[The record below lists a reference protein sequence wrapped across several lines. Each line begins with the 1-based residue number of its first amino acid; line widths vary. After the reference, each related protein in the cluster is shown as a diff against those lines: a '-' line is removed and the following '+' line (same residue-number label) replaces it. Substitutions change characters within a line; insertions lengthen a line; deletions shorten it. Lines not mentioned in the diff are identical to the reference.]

1 MHRRSGG
8 GPSAVRRRGR
18 LAARAWP
25 AGDARAHESFDQRRV
40 RALGRRLRHAA
51 HADDGP
57 QPALLRRLARGLRLR
72 QGEGPARLR
81 EPQRPDARAHRA
93 RGHGDRG
100 AQEHHAAAVERE
112 AFQAGGRARQ
122 GALQSGVGEKL
133 GVRSPHRRRNR
144 PPGQAAQ
151 ADRRARPGVLRG
163 TAGRGDRIR
172 RRASRSQRRPQAQP
186 LGAPVWIAEGPL
198 VCAQDSSLPHPPAR
212 HREGVP
218 HERGGRPDVPLD
230 LDQGRDPRLP
240 LGRGGLDPRGQRP
253 HGERRPAARLQS
265 VQDVP
270 DLRQAAVRAFVTGGT
285 GFVGAH
291 LVRALRAR
299 GDAVTGLV
307 RPPAKAQGLGWTD
320 VRLVRGDL
328 DDARALRDGCAGA
341 DVIYHVAGRISA
353 RDLPGF
359 MRANR
364 DGTANLLEAAT
375 EQPPRRLVLVSS
387 LAAAGPT
394 RPGEPIEETRP
405 PSPVT
410 PDGQS
415 KLAAEGLVRA
425 IGRSVGREPRVVP
438 LPALLV
444 RGLLWAIGSVAHLAG
459 RATLL
464 SSDKA
469 AEFLAP
475 AWTCRPD
482 ALMRDTGW
490 RAEVDLAT
498 GLRRTAEWYRT
509 EGWL

>member
-1 MHRRSGG
+1 
-8 GPSAVRRRGR
+8 
-18 LAARAWP
+18 
-25 AGDARAHESFDQRRV
+25 
-40 RALGRRLRHAA
+40 
-51 HADDGP
+51 
-57 QPALLRRLARGLRLR
+57 
-72 QGEGPARLR
+72 
-81 EPQRPDARAHRA
+81 
-93 RGHGDRG
+93 
-100 AQEHHAAAVERE
+100 
-112 AFQAGGRARQ
+112 
-122 GALQSGVGEKL
+122 
-133 GVRSPHRRRNR
+133 
-144 PPGQAAQ
+144 
-151 ADRRARPGVLRG
+151 
-163 TAGRGDRIR
+163 
-172 RRASRSQRRPQAQP
+172 
-186 LGAPVWIAEGPL
+186 
-198 VCAQDSSLPHPPAR
+198 
-212 HREGVP
+212 
-218 HERGGRPDVPLD
+218 
-230 LDQGRDPRLP
+230 
-240 LGRGGLDPRGQRP
+240 
-253 HGERRPAARLQS
+253 
-265 VQDVP
+265 
-270 DLRQAAVRAFVTGGT
+270 VRAFVTGGT

-299 GDAVTGLV
+299 GDAVTCLV
-307 RPPAKAQGLGWTD
+307 RTPTKAQGLGWTD

-375 EQPPRRLVLVSS
+375 VQPPRRLVLVSS

-410 PDGQS
+410 PYGQS
-415 KLAAEGLVRA
+415 KLAAEVLVRAMAFPWTIVRPPTVYGERDREVLKLFKLARLGLAPVFGDGSQELSVIYAGDLAAALVAATASAAANRVYYAAHPAVTTSRELVRA

-438 LPALLV
+438 LPAPLV